1 MVLKRNL
8 VTILY
13 SILFV
18 GLMGIGF
25 TVISCLALADQT
37 DRTLVACFLV
47 LGLMIYLLAAFFIKE
62 KNIMQFIQEKNFLNI
77 ILETLLVL
85 GAVGGLLFLNLSKNI
100 TCLILFI
107 LMLLCTY
114 AVTRLLGGRLCGI
127 LGLLISFAV
136 LAHMIDY
143 PFVVE
148 EYVNSLTFL
157 IPYLFFLAVTKVLTN
172 LFQKNT
178 FVMFSAYIILAIVF
192 TFAIF
197 INPLVSILLVGCV
210 LSLVFGTVPDSKGIF
225 SSGPVSAGI
234 LFVFSI
240 VFLAVSSYL
249 MSDLFI
255 IPEFSPDDTLLT
267 YHSVS
272 EIGSYLFE
280 KYKVAVNGLYR
291 PFHFGIFPAIITFMG
306 TAAGYYSIR
315 KKSSGIG
322 PLCLCFVVLIAMFAM
337 YEKMETQF
345 YYMTYFLPVFAAYGF
360 ANTLL
365 QENRHKIQKPEE
377 VQETKQEQS
386 VETNVVSEEKTE
398 PETAVES
405 VQQALSASELAAI
418 QSTKEEEENVN
429 KKIEEIP
436 EWKVS
441 DSFIKTLVD
450 KESTTEEVQQEVK
463 QEVQQ
468 EIQMDEIPPESDMSS
483 VSELSVPI
491 ETPDDTAVVAEQEHR
506 TKNHTDNMD
515 VVNYSTISASL
526 EDNGVLSGFAED
538 ENTLSIKDVE
548 DSETEEEEE
557 ETKLNDLLNRLD
569 ISDNIRRMNES
580 AQEDIADVIER
591 EEEHLELSAAIPAED
606 FEEPVETDTEEVLD
620 TRDEPEDLNTLNLD
634 SYVPEE
640 FVVPEEPEQ
649 KELPKYEKPD
659 FHIEPLEQPLTNSF
673 SEISEY
679 DTVPTI
685 NDLER
690 KWRNI
695 SEQGVQTDILEDVQE
710 TPASPLN
717 DEIAEDNE
725 AVEEEYGQKETANGF
740 AYSLEDVMGA
750 DLSSVSKSPDVADEE
765 EPVQQI
771 LSEESAAA
779 FVKETA
785 PEHQAIHSE
794 EIVKKNGLGKR
805 FYHKITLD

>member
-148 EYVNSLTFL
+148 EYVNSLAFL

-234 LFVFSI
+234 LFIFSI

-785 PEHQAIHSE
+785 PEHQVIHSE

>member
-47 LGLMIYLLAAFFIKE
+47 LGLMIYLLVAFFIKE
-62 KNIMQFIQEKNFLNI
+62 KNIMQFIQGKNFLNI

-148 EYVNSLTFL
+148 EYVNSLAFL

-197 INPLVSILLVGCV
+197 INPLVNILLVGCV

-234 LFVFSI
+234 LFIFSI

-306 TAAGYYSIR
+306 TGAGYYSIR

-377 VQETKQEQS
+377 EQETKQEQS

-418 QSTKEEEENVN
+418 QSIKEEEENVN

-450 KESTTEEVQQEVK
+450 KEPTTEKVQQEVQQEV
-463 QEVQQ
+463 
-468 EIQMDEIPPESDMSS
+468 QMEEIPPESDVSS
-483 VSELSVPI
+483 VSELSVPV

-515 VVNYSTISASL
+515 VVNYSTISAGL
-526 EDNGVLSGFAED
+526 EDNGVLSAFAED

-557 ETKLNDLLNRLD
+557 DETKLNDLLNRLD

-591 EEEHLELSAAIPAED
+591 EEEHLEFSAAIPAED
-606 FEEPVETDTEEVLD
+606 FEEPVETDTEELLD
-620 TRDEPEDLNTLNLD
+620 TMDEPEDLNTLNLD

-695 SEQGVQTDILEDVQE
+695 SEQGVQTDILEDVQK

-717 DEIAEDNE
+717 DEITEDNE

-740 AYSLEDVMGA
+740 AYSLEDVMEA

-785 PEHQAIHSE
+785 PEHRVIHSE